1 MSYRAERRVIQEVPL
16 GVLFLQVPIRFS
28 VVVSPANSQLAGVLV
43 VLINLMLNGVFVTHT
58 RMGQIGQQL
67 MAGSY
72 AYHVSAGR
80 LPLCCCLTCNAGPV
94 LCLTCY
100 IDCHCF
106 A

>member
-1 MSYRAERRVIQEVPL
+1 MAVWAVSGL
-16 GVLFLQVPIRFS
+16 GYCVS

-72 AYHVSAGR
+72 AYHVSADQS
-80 LPLCCCLTCNAGPV
+80 GPA
-94 LCLTCY
+94 LLSDLQCRPSSLS
-100 IDCHCF
+100 HLLH
-106 A
+106 